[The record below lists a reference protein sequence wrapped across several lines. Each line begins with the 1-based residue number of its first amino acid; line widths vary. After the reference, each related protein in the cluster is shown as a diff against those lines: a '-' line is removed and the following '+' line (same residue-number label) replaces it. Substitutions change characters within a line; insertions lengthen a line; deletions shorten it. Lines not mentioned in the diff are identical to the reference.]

1 MRSVSLPTQVL
12 GPCFKSVVSM
22 IYLEIWGALIEGFS
36 KDGLFWEDAS
46 VETVLKTYNCEEI
59 LPLIHFQLQN

>member
-1 MRSVSLPTQVL
+1 
-12 GPCFKSVVSM
+12 M

-46 VETVLKTYNCEEI
+46 VETVLKTCNCEEI
-59 LPLIHFQLQN
+59 LPLTHFQLQNEDK